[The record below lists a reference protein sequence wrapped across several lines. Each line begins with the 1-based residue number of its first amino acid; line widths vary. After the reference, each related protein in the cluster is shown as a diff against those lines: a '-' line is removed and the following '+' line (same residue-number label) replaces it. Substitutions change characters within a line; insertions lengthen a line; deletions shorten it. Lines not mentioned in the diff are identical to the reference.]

1 MILTGLLWTFAVAGP
16 IPIWGSDPV
25 EPGEAAMIFGEGMS
39 KVESVEI
46 STSSSDRIELKP
58 IQVTDR
64 SVKFVIPEDW
74 NLDLYI
80 CRLRSREGRSK
91 ELILNR
97 PDPWWVQG
105 DTGVSAS
112 PGGWIR
118 LFGKCLSFEGTSPKL
133 FLRGLKSEGEIELE
147 IEEVSPYAIG
157 ASIPLDLP
165 EGRYEVMVHNGLG
178 GESGWRGGIEIEVGR
193 KAKWPETIFD
203 VTEFGAVGGDGRDDT
218 EPIKRAIERA
228 ADAGGGVVYFPR
240 GRYRLSDALVIPRFV
255 VLKGERRDLVTLYWD
270 DTDSPPEALI
280 RGRNSFG
287 IEELTICCAN
297 YVHVIAGDLGSEPDA
312 GNVFIRRVRVRANI
326 YLFLKDPD
334 EIGDRFKRFLRYSSG
349 GGDLIRL
356 GGRNIVITECD
367 LYGSG
372 RALFLSKVRGGYVA
386 RNTFY
391 NGRWGWYCISGSDGL
406 IFERNEIIG
415 GDLMSTGGGLN
426 CLDGSSY
433 SQNIYFAHNT
443 LRNFFGWD
451 REAMTSDAGG
461 GAYFG
466 GVDSCDG
473 VKLIL
478 SDEPNWGGRDWKGA
492 AVFILGGRG
501 AGQFRRIVRYDG
513 REIELDSEWDVEPD
527 SSSEVSV
534 TMLQRNYLII
544 GNEFKDAT
552 VAVQLYGISIGHI
565 IARNRCIR
573 AGGYHNIG
581 MKYAGGYQPSW
592 FVQFLDNEIIEGNG
606 LKGPLNEYPPLDSHI
621 ATMGSEAPPC
631 KSPLTRCT
639 VIRGNR
645 LQSNSRIEIRGLC
658 EDVIVEGNSIEN
670 SDVGVQVDGRSKGI
684 LIRRNRFLNVAQPI
698 KRPTGH

>member
-1 MILTGLLWTFAVAGP
+1 MILVNLLWAFTAVGA
-16 IPIWGSDPV
+16 IPLWGSDPV
-25 EPGEAAMIFGEGMS
+25 EPGETAIIFGEGMS
-39 KVESVEI
+39 KAENVEVAILKGSNPKGW
-46 STSSSDRIELKP
+46 TELKP
-58 IQVTDR
+58 SQVSDR

-74 NLDLYI
+74 NLGIYV
-80 CRLRSREGRSK
+80 CRVKSGAGTSK
-91 ELILNR
+91 ELLLNR
-97 PDPWWVQG
+97 PDLWWAQG
-105 DTGVSAS
+105 DNGVTAS

-118 LFGKCLSFEGTSPKL
+118 VFGRCLSFEGTSSKL
-133 FLRGLKSEGEIELE
+133 VLRKLEMKERIELE
-147 IEEVSPYAIG
+147 INEISTYAIS
-157 ASIPLDLP
+157 ASIPAELP
-165 EGRYEVMVHNGLG
+165 EGRYVVMAHNGLG
-178 GESGWRGGIEIEVGR
+178 GESGWSDGVELEVRR
-193 KAKWPETIFD
+193 KVKWPERVFD
-203 VTEFGAVGGDGRDDT
+203 VTEFGAIGNDGKDDT
-218 EPIKRAIERA
+218 GAIKRAIEKA
-228 ADAGGGVVYFPR
+228 AETGGVVYFPR
-240 GRYRLSDALVIPRFV
+240 GRYRLSEALLIPRFV
-255 VLKGERRDLVTLYWD
+255 VLRGERRDLVTLYWD

-280 RGRNSFG
+280 RGKNSFG

-312 GNVFIRRVRVRANI
+312 GDVFIRRVRIRANI

-334 EIGDRFKRFLRYSSG
+334 KIGERFRGFLRYSSG

-356 GGRNIVITECD
+356 GGRNIEITDCD

-372 RALFLSKVRGGYVA
+372 RSLFLSKVRGGYVA
-386 RNTFY
+386 RNILY

-433 SQNIYFAHNT
+433 SQNIYFAHNV

-466 GVDSCDG
+466 KVESFDG

-492 AVFILGGRG
+492 AIFILGGRG
-501 AGQFRRIVRYDG
+501 AGQFRRIVRYEG
-513 REIELDSEWDVEPD
+513 REIEIDSPWDVEPD

-544 GNEFKDAT
+544 GNEFYDAT

-565 IARNRCIR
+565 IAQNRCAR

-592 FVQFLDNEIIEGNG
+592 FVQFLDNEIIEGSG

-621 ATMGSEAPPC
+621 ATIGLEAPPC

-639 VIRGNR
+639 VIRRNR
-645 LQSNSRIEIRGLC
+645 LLSNSRIEVRGLC
-658 EDVIVEGNSIEN
+658 EDVLVEGNSIEN
-670 SDVGVQVDGRSKGI
+670 AEIGISVDGKAKGV
-684 LIRRNRFLNVAQPI
+684 LIRRNRFLNVVQPV
-698 KRPTGH
+698 RR